1 MDIKRDLERA
11 LRDLQSAKAAL
22 AGELEKGGNIAHAYA
37 KLNDAER
44 KIKDAIRNCD

>member
-11 LRDLQSAKAAL
+11 LRDMQAAKAAI
-22 AGELEKGGNIAHAYA
+22 AGELEQGENIRKAYA
-37 KLNDAER
+37 KLSDAER